1 MLYHIISYK
10 YILYILY
17 ICLFICIIDTRSHT
31 HVTICLGCPESSIAA
46 REVRNREAE
55 LSDEDL
61 YFECFGSG
69 NVEPKG

>member
-10 YILYILY
+10 YIIYIY
-17 ICLFICIIDTRSHT
+17 SLFICIIDTRSHM

>member
-1 MLYHIISYK
+1 M
-10 YILYILY
+10 
-17 ICLFICIIDTRSHT
+17 